1 MRFANLIKHSVAA
14 LTGGFVV
21 LSGVE
26 VAWAA
31 PLPSSTVVVKAAA
44 ASEITAVVTVT
55 EH

>member
-31 PLPSSTVVVKAAA
+31 